1 MNEREMTIPS
11 GHCER
16 ARAWASLHVDGELS
30 ELEQALLHAH
40 VGRCGDCR
48 SFVEQLD
55 GIEAVIRAAP
65 LEPLP
70 RPVQVRRFR
79 SSRSLRMLQAAAA
92 VAAVATAGLGAMVV
106 NVFRADGV
114 VTATRPALTRV
125 SAVSDEEPASF
136 RQLRRSSLIAAETL
150 PRRHPLVP

>member
-1 MNEREMTIPS
+1 MTIPS

-30 ELEQALLHAH
+30 ELEQALLRSHL
-40 VGRCGDCR
+40 GRCADC
-48 SFVEQLD
+48 SGFVARLE
-55 GIEAVIRAAP
+55 GIEAVIRSAP
-65 LEPLP
+65 LEPLS

-92 VAAVATAGLGAMVV
+92 VAAVATAGLGAIVV
-106 NVFRADGV
+106 DVFRADGLV
-114 VTATRPALTRV
+114 TTATRPALTRV
-125 SAVSDEEPASF
+125 SAVADEEPASF
-136 RQLRRSSLIAAETL
+136 RQLRRSTLVTVQPL